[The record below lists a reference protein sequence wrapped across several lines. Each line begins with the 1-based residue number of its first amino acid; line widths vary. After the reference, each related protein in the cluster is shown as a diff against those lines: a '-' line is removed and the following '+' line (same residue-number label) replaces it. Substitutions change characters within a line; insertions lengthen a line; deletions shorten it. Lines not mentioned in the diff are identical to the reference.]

1 MAFTISIIVLQCLI
15 LIAVGI
21 IIFYLLK
28 NKKSNVHEEKRDG
41 IEDINSKLQILD
53 KLLEKSFFNLRQDI
67 EREEKQINS
76 MRESIFQSI
85 SKNQL
90 EVIKTLSDN
99 NDRTRDVLFNNNKA
113 AIDNIKMS
121 CSPSKMI

>member
-41 IEDINSKLQILD
+41 IEDINNKFRILD
-53 KLLEKSFFNLRQDI
+53 KLLETSFLNLRQDI

-76 MRESIFQSI
+76 LRESIYQRI
-85 SKNQL
+85 SKKQL
-90 EVIKTLSDN
+90 
-99 NDRTRDVLFNNNKA
+99 DV
-113 AIDNIKMS
+113 
-121 CSPSKMI
+121 SKIL

>member
-41 IEDINSKLQILD
+41 IEDIKYKLQILD
-53 KLLEKSFFNLRQDI
+53 KLLETSFFNI
-67 EREEKQINS
+67 TS
-76 MRESIFQSI
+76 
-85 SKNQL
+85 
-90 EVIKTLSDN
+90 
-99 NDRTRDVLFNNNKA
+99 
-113 AIDNIKMS
+113 
-121 CSPSKMI
+121 